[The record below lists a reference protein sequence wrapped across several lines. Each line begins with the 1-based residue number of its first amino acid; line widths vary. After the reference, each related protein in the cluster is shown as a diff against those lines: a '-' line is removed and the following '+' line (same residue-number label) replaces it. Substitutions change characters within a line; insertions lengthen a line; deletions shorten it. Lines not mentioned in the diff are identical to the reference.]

1 MSTDFAEKERAFVAA
16 LEADTGRD
24 LAAWMQAIA
33 ACGLSERNDII
44 DWLRHQ
50 RFTFAKASWLER
62 IHNNGGKL
70 IYGEDAVAG
79 PSAAAASPASASPV
93 TAAAPPAAAAPAA
106 KAELQDTAEPPR
118 TAAAAVEPVRPVA
131 LEPEVTAALAAA
143 KGLRP
148 LAEMILREIRF
159 AAPDCAFYVEG
170 GLVMV
175 AGPVA
180 FAALLP
186 SPKKLKL
193 YADFGKDPAGIV
205 VAADMVNRQPPPFA
219 RMILFD
225 DARRVDEAFR
235 ALLRD
240 LAPPIPVQRR
250 A

>member
-16 LEADTGRD
+16 LEADTGRS
-24 LAAWMQAIA
+24 LAVWMQAIA
-33 ACGLSERNDII
+33 ECGLSERNDII

-50 RFTFAKASWLER
+50 RFAFAKASWLER

-70 IYGEDAVAG
+70 IYGNDALAG
-79 PSAAAASPASASPV
+79 TTAAAAAADATPADATP
-93 TAAAPPAAAAPAA
+93 APPADAPAPET
-106 KAELQDTAEPPR
+106 KLKDSAEPPR
-118 TAAAAVEPVRPVA
+118 TAATAVETARPAV
-131 LEPEVTAALAAA
+131 LEPEVVDALAAA

-159 AAPDCAFYVEG
+159 AAPDCDFYVEG
-170 GLVMV
+170 GCVMA
-175 AGPVA
+175 AGPIA

-186 SPKKLKL
+186 APKKLKL
-193 YADFGKDPAGIV
+193 YADFGNDPAGTA

-219 RMILFD
+219 RMVAID

-235 ALLRD
+235 ALLRE